1 MAASKK
7 VYSFENKVFM
17 HYADNE
23 YIIEFGKTKQSTTNP
38 KRAVAMFSDAVK
50 RYLEAKVGVYLV
62 EEGRNTETGC
72 KCHMSCEMCLMEGK
86 FKEQDCYKENPERFY
101 EMFNK
106 SVPDDDSEKEE
117 EGVIK
122 NADSS

>member
-17 HYADNE
+17 HYDNDE
-23 YIIEFGKTKQSTTNP
+23 YTIEFGKTKQTTTNP
-38 KRAVAMFSDAVK
+38 KRAVAMFSEAVK

-72 KCHMSCEMCLMEGK
+72 KCHMSCEMCLMEKK
-86 FKEQDCYKENPERFY
+86 FEKQDCYKENPERFY

-106 SVPDDDSEKEE
+106 PACDDDSEKKVEE
-117 EGVIK
+117 DK
-122 NADSS
+122 NANSS